1 MRSLLI
7 KLVFQ
12 IIELVTPEIRQT
24 LCEALVEL
32 KEKAK
37 NTSNQWDDILVEL
50 LIAIFDCDK
59 K

>member
-24 LCEALVEL
+24 LCEALAEL
-32 KEKAK
+32 KQKAK